1 MPPKLQSKGIHMVPG
16 RKTLISPDHPS
27 YKWWLTA
34 TLVVGSMTVGFAE
47 RMIEI
52 AIPQIMVALR
62 VNLDQAQWIRTGPAI
77 VRTILGPTVGWLSSI
92 FGIRQIYVAT
102 IVLFIV
108 GSGFAGAAWSFG
120 TLIFFLALKNA
131 GGGLRQPLSMSILY
145 RSFPPHQRGLAMGF
159 YQASHMM
166 GPLFAPV
173 LAGWLVEN
181 FGWRSVFYI
190 NIPINLLALLL
201 VMAVMPKDLD
211 AQEKKRPPSVD
222 FLGLASMGTCLSTLL
237 WAVNNGQT
245 LGWDSPQIMSLFSI
259 SAIAGSLFVITE
271 LNSEYPIVELRVF
284 KNISFTLSFLVR
296 LFNTGIFFSTNFIFG
311 IFIQRELKF
320 TPLQAG
326 QRLMPMAFASG
337 VGGIF
342 WGYISDKIRIP
353 TVISI
358 SLLASSITMYL
369 YSMMELGTSLTFI
382 IAVTIFQAL
391 FRSGSQ
397 ATMIRLS
404 LSTLPSDKVTLGAG
418 LDSLARNLGNTIG
431 VPLITAFVTKRQSVR
446 LAGHM
451 RTHTVN
457 PESNQA
463 LNSLQRAL
471 EQAGE
476 PPARARMSSLRIL
489 RDQITQ
495 RATIESFHDGYRL
508 AALTGI
514 FLIPLV
520 LMIRSIH
527 DEGRI
532 RRGGAHG
539 QGGTAE
545 GGTSNI
551 EQSNIKE
558 SQSNDSSKQGNP

>member
-1 MPPKLQSKGIHMVPG
+1 MALG
-16 RKTLISPDHPS
+16 RKFVISPDHPN
-27 YKWWLTA
+27 YKWWLTSA
-34 TLVVGSMTVGFAE
+34 LVVGSMTVGFAE
-47 RMIEI
+47 RMVEI
-52 AIPQIMVALR
+52 AIPQMMVALR
-62 VNLDQAQWIRTGPAI
+62 VNLEKAQWIRTGPAI
-77 VRTILGPTVGWLSSI
+77 VRTILGPTAGWLSSI
-92 FGIRQIYVAT
+92 FGIRQIYVTT

-108 GSGFAGAAWSFG
+108 GSGFAGAAWSFSA
-120 TLIFFLALKNA
+120 LIFFLALKNA

-145 RSFPPHQRGLAMGF
+145 RSFPANQRGLAMGF

-166 GPLFAPV
+166 GPLLAP
-173 LAGWLVEN
+173 LLGGWLVEN

-190 NIPINLLALLL
+190 NIPINILALLL
-201 VMAVMPKDLD
+201 IMAVMPKDLD

-222 FLGLASMGTCLSTLL
+222 FLGLASMGACLSTLL

-245 LGWDSPQIMSLFSI
+245 LGWDSPHIMSLFSI
-259 SAIAGSLFVITE
+259 SAISGSIFVITE

-296 LFNTGIFFSTNFIFG
+296 LLNTGIFFSTNFIFG
-311 IFIQRELKF
+311 IFLQRELKF

-342 WGYISDKIRIP
+342 WGYLSDKITIP

-358 SLLASSITMYL
+358 SLLASSISMYF
-369 YSMMELGTSLTFI
+369 YSKMELGTSLTFI
-382 IAVTIFQAL
+382 VMVTIFQAL

-404 LSTLPSDKVTLGAG
+404 LSTLPTDKVTLGAG

-431 VPLITAFVTKRQSVR
+431 VPLITAYVTKRQSAR

-451 RTHTVN
+451 RTHTVGQ
-457 PESNQA
+457 ESTQA

-489 RDQITQ
+489 RDQIIQ
-495 RATIESFHDGYRL
+495 RATIESYHDGYRL
-508 AALTGI
+508 AAITGV

-520 LMIRSIH
+520 LFIRSIH
-527 DEGRI
+527 NETRNS
-532 RRGGAHG
+532 RRGVRD
-539 QGGTAE
+539 QGGE
-545 GGTSNI
+545 PDGGTSNNN
-551 EQSNIKE
+551 QSDIKE
-558 SQSNDSSKQGNP
+558 TKTGD